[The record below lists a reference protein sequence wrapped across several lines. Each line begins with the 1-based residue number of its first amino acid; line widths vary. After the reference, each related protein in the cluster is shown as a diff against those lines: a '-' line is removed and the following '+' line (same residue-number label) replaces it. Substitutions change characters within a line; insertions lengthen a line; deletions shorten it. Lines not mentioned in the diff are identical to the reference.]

1 MASEED
7 LYSRLTESPTIR
19 SFQRMLAPIVT
30 RPTKE
35 KKKKAKPSTA
45 YADYPTS
52 WSPPNKG
59 KDLLPPFEDRFN
71 DIPEPMRSTIM
82 DCCRSPI
89 EQCLADVTAEIEGLM
104 NWKTVTLPEDIL
116 AYDTVVEA
124 ADIVGVDAAQVRRGV
139 RDLIT
144 FNQEKE
150 EAIREAARRRR
161 KMMA

>member
-19 SFQRMLAPIVT
+19 SFQRMLAPF
-30 RPTKE
+30 E
-35 KKKKAKPSTA
+35 
-45 YADYPTS
+45 
-52 WSPPNKG
+52 
-59 KDLLPPFEDRFN
+59 DLLPPFEDRFN

-82 DCCRSPI
+82 ECCRSPI

-104 NWKTVTLPEDIL
+104 NWQTVTLPEDIL

-124 ADIVGVDAAQVRRGV
+124 ADIVGVDAVQVRRGV

-150 EAIREAARRRR
+150 EAIREAARRRG

>member
-1 MASEED
+1 MASEDD

-19 SFQRMLAPIVT
+19 SFQRMLAPF
-30 RPTKE
+30 E
-35 KKKKAKPSTA
+35 
-45 YADYPTS
+45 
-52 WSPPNKG
+52 
-59 KDLLPPFEDRFN
+59 DLLPPFEDRFN
-71 DIPEPMRSTIM
+71 DIPEPMRSAIM
-82 DCCRSPI
+82 ECCRSPI

-104 NWKTVTLPEDIL
+104 NWQTVTLPEDFL

-150 EAIREAARRRR
+150 EAIRRRR